1 MKNRSFAVFSYAVVY
16 LAWVYCSGCN
26 SASSEPPKR
35 GPAGAEVH
43 SVETFV
49 AQKGK
54 LVSVLQIPAELIAYR
69 QVDLYAKVNSFVKD
83 LKVDIGSEVGA
94 GQLLA
99 TLEAPELSAQ
109 QSGAESR
116 LKSLEAIYTS
126 SNATYNRL
134 LTTSKTPGTISG
146 NDLEIALAKK
156 NSDLA
161 QLDAAKA
168 AYQETGTIL
177 GYLII
182 RAPFPGVIS
191 SRNVNLGAYVGPA
204 GKGSELP
211 VFTLQQLDHLRLV
224 ISVPEAYKAFVRKED
239 EVKFKV
245 KAYPQEVFT
254 AKIAR
259 RSEALDRQ
267 LRSERIEL
275 DVYNTDKKLSP
286 GMVAEA
292 MLNLSGQD
300 SSFVVPKSA
309 VVNSAEGV
317 FMNRIVD
324 HKTQRMEVTKG
335 RETDSLTEVFGNIHP
350 GNVFAKKGSEEL
362 RNGTIIR

>member
-1 MKNRSFAVFSYAVVY
+1 
-16 LAWVYCSGCN
+16 
-26 SASSEPPKR
+26 
-35 GPAGAEVH
+35 
-43 SVETFV
+43 
-49 AQKGK
+49 
-54 LVSVLQIPAELIAYR
+54 
-69 QVDLYAKVNSFVKD
+69 VNSFVKD
-83 LKVDIGSEVGA
+83 LKVDIGSEVGT

-99 TLEAPELSAQ
+99 TLEAPELSAR

-126 SNATYNRL
+126 SSATYNRL
-134 LTTSKTPGTISG
+134 LNTSKTPGTISG

-177 GYLII
+177 AYLNI

-224 ISVPEAYKAFVRKED
+224 IAVPEAYKAFIRKAD
-239 EVKFKV
+239 EVKFRV

-254 AKIAR
+254 ARIAR
-259 RSEALDRQ
+259 RSEALDVK

-275 DVYNTDKKLSP
+275 DVYNKDKKLSP

-292 MLNLSGQD
+292 MLSLSGQD
-300 SSFVVPKSA
+300 SSFVVPRSA
-309 VVNSAEGV
+309 VVNSTEGV
-317 FMNRIVD
+317 FLIRVED
-324 HKTQRMEVTKG
+324 KKTQRMVVTKG
-335 RETDSLTEVFGNIHP
+335 RETDSLTEVFGDIRP
-350 GNVFAKKGSEEL
+350 GDVFVKKGSEEL
-362 RNGTIIR
+362 RNGTVIK

>member
-1 MKNRSFAVFSYAVVY
+1 MKNRSLVVLSYAIACV
-16 LAWVYCSGCN
+16 AWMAVNSCN
-26 SASSEPPKR
+26 SVSSEPEKKPVAAA
-35 GPAGAEVH
+35 PAH
-43 SVETFV
+43 VETFSI
-49 AQKGK
+49 QKGK
-54 LVSVLQIPAELIAYR
+54 LVSALQIPAELIAYR

-83 LKVDIGSEVGA
+83 LKADIGSEVGT

-109 QSGAESR
+109 QAGAESK

-126 SNATYNRL
+126 SNATYDRL
-134 LTTSKTPGTISG
+134 LNTSKTPGTISG

-168 AYQETGTIL
+168 AYRETGTIL
-177 GYLII
+177 SYLAIK
-182 RAPFPGVIS
+182 APFAGVIS

-224 ISVPEAYKAFVRKED
+224 IAVPEAYKAFIRKAD
-239 EVKFKV
+239 EVKFRV
-245 KAYPQEVFT
+245 KAYPDQVFT
-254 AKIAR
+254 ATIAR
-259 RSEALDRQ
+259 RSEALDVR

-275 DVYNTDKKLSP
+275 DVYNTSKKLSP

-292 MLNLSGQD
+292 MLSLSGQD
-300 SSFVVPKSA
+300 SSFVVPRSA
-309 VVNSAEGV
+309 VVNSTEGV
-317 FMNRIVD
+317 FMVRVIDN
-324 HKTQRMEVTKG
+324 KTQRMEVKKG
-335 RETDSLTEVFGNIHP
+335 RETDSLTEVFGNFHP
-350 GNVFAKKGSEEL
+350 GDVFAKKGTEEL
-362 RNGTIIR
+362 RNGAVIR